1 MLLSL
6 GADAEA
12 ADNNGH
18 VPADK
23 AKQLKHDRAPASS
36 EGLGSMDHAQSGSG
50 GSPPDVDM
58 HMYTYVYVP
67 LLAAG
72 CPCIRSPAALE
83 ARPLARASLCA

>member
-58 HMYTYVYVP
+58 HIYNMYPCSRLDAHAYGRPP
-67 LLAAG
+67 L
-72 CPCIRSPAALE
+72 
-83 ARPLARASLCA
+83 

>member
-36 EGLGSMDHAQSGSG
+36 EGLGSMDPCPERLRRL
-50 GSPPDVDM
+50 SP
-58 HMYTYVYVP
+58 
-67 LLAAG
+67 
-72 CPCIRSPAALE
+72 
-83 ARPLARASLCA
+83 